1 MYQLVSPE
9 SMSPEEQ
16 FQGEVA
22 GHKHSLKKMGV
33 SVQHLLPYINS
44 YKCNACTTNLGR
56 YDYLLTTTTD
66 SIIPTKDTV
75 PTPSQDTTSV
85 INPEPILDVSTIIEQ
100 SVLPPV

>member
-1 MYQLVSPE
+1 
-9 SMSPEEQ
+9 
-16 FQGEVA
+16 
-22 GHKHSLKKMGV
+22 MGV